1 MDINSRLAD
10 VFDEMAREFKKD
22 RYRRRAYENAAEA
35 IRSHDKPITSGL
47 QARQEIKGVGES
59 IATKIDEILKTG
71 KLQFLEERPEEK
83 KEKERVMKI
92 FEGIHD
98 VGEKTAE
105 KWYRA
110 GYRTLEDLQK
120 IYHTMTSSQKLGY
133 TYYHQIKERIP
144 REEIDQIQGILTD
157 LWTPLGAEFMI
168 TGSYRRGKL
177 SSGDIDLVIRDGPVP
192 LETLVNILVNK
203 GLIVGNLSFG
213 PSKYM
218 GIIKLGPEYNA
229 RRIDMRWVNEDAWPY
244 TIFYFTGSRQF
255 VVDMR
260 AKAKSMGLTMN
271 EYGMIGPKGENY
283 PAKTEKDI
291 FNYLGVQYLEPQQR
305 SIISK
310 TAYAPIGPVPQQIQ
324 KEEIKKEEIKKEEKE
339 KGTWYRPV
347 PSLMLYVTNGLIATE
362 NIAGFDLDWTLV
374 RPVHGLFPKGP
385 EDKALLPNRLHIL
398 SQAKEKGYTIV
409 IFTNQKSTTENKL
422 QLNFARVKKCIEML
436 GDIPIILLM
445 STAED
450 TYRKPNIGM
459 WQVLKQLI
467 PSIKSGFY
475 TGDGAGR
482 PQDFADSDKMFAQNI
497 GLPFYLPEQIFPSI
511 EKIKPEPILPL
522 PSIEFPI
529 GKNMVLFVGMQG
541 SGKTTY
547 YEANLL
553 PLGYIHINQD
563 KLGTKAKVMKLFKES
578 LAKGLNIC
586 VDATNP
592 SLTGRQEFYSLAQNY
607 GYNIITIYFVRDGQG
622 YNKLRE
628 KPVPAIAYNM
638 YFKNLIE
645 PTLEN
650 TPGTLYQIA

>member
-10 VFDEMAREFKKD
+10 AFDEMAREFKKD

-105 KWYRA
+105 KWYQA

-120 IYHTMTSSQKLGY
+120 IYHTMASSQKLGY
-133 TYYHQIKERIP
+133 TYYYQIKERIP
-144 REEIDQIQGILTD
+144 REEIDKIQGILTD

-168 TGSYRRGKL
+168 TGSYRRGKAT
-177 SSGDIDLVIRDGPVP
+177 SGDIDLVIKDGPVP
-192 LETLVNILVNK
+192 LEILVNILVNK
-203 GLIVGNLSFG
+203 KLIVGNLAFG

-229 RRIDMRWVNEDAWPY
+229 RRIDMRWVSEDAWPY

-291 FNYLGVQYLEPQQR
+291 FKYLGVQYLEPQQR

-310 TAYAPIGPVPQQIQ
+310 TAYASVQPIQ
-324 KEEIKKEEIKKEEKE
+324 KEEIKKEEKE

-347 PSLMLYVTNGLIATE
+347 PSLMLYITNGILTTE

-374 RPVHGLFPKGP
+374 RPIRGLFPKGP
-385 EDKALLPNRLHIL
+385 DDKALLPNRLHIL

-422 QLNFARVKKCIEML
+422 QLNFARVKNCIEML
-436 GDIPIILLM
+436 DDIPIILLM
-445 STAED
+445 SVSD
-450 TYRKPNIGM
+450 DIYRKPNIGM
-459 WQVLKQLI
+459 WQILKQLI
-467 PSIKSGFY
+467 PSVKSGFY
-475 TGDGAGR
+475 CGDAAGR
-482 PQDFADSDKMFAQNI
+482 LQDFSDSDKMFAQNI

-511 EKIKPEPILPL
+511 ERLKPEPIVPL
-522 PSIEFPI
+522 PNIEFSS

-578 LAKGLNIC
+578 LAKGLNC
-586 VDATNP
+586 VIDATNP
-592 SLTGRQEFYSLAQNY
+592 SLTGRQEFYAFAQNY
-607 GYNIITIYFVRDGQG
+607 GYNITTIYFVRNGEG

-628 KPVPAIAYNM
+628 KPVPTIAYNM

-645 PTLEN
+645 PDTEN
-650 TPGTLYQIA
+650 TPGSLYQIA

>member
-1 MDINSRLAD
+1 MDINSVLAD
-10 VFDEMAREFKKD
+10 IFDEMAREFKKD
-22 RYRRRAYENAAEA
+22 RYRRKAYENAAEA

-47 QARQEIKGVGES
+47 QAKQEIKGVGES

-105 KWYRA
+105 KWYNL
-110 GYRTLEDLQK
+110 GYRSLEDLQK

-144 REEIDQIQGILTD
+144 RSEIDQIQGILTD
-157 LWTPLGAEFMI
+157 LWTPLGTEFMI
-168 TGSYRRGKL
+168 TGSYRRGKTT
-177 SSGDIDLVIRDGPVP
+177 SGDIDLVVRDGPVS
-192 LETLVNILVNK
+192 LEMLVNKLIEK

-229 RRIDMRWVNEDAWPY
+229 RRIDMRWVSEDAWPY

-271 EYGMIGPKGENY
+271 EYGMTDSSGKIY
-283 PAKTEKDI
+283 PAKSEKDI
-291 FNYLGVQYLEPQQR
+291 FNYLGVQYLEPHQR

-310 TAYAPIGPVPQQIQ
+310 IAYTPITPVSPIPH
-324 KEEIKKEEIKKEEKE
+324 EEIKKEEPKK
-339 KGTWYRPV
+339 GVWYKPV
-347 PSLMLYVTNGLIATE
+347 PSLLLYITNGLVATE

-374 RPVHGLFPKGP
+374 RPIHGLFPKSP

-398 SQAKEKGYTIV
+398 SQAREKGYTIV
-409 IFTNQKSTTENKL
+409 IFTNQKATTENKL
-422 QLNFARVKKCIEML
+422 QLNFARVKNCIDL
-436 GDIPIILLM
+436 LADIPFILLM
-445 STAED
+445 STGD
-450 TYRKPNIGM
+450 DIYRKPNFGM

-475 TGDGAGR
+475 TGDAAGR
-482 PQDFADSDKMFAQNI
+482 PQDFSDSDKMFAQNI

-511 EKIKPEPILPL
+511 ERLKPAPNIPIPT
-522 PSIEFPI
+522 IEFPL

-547 YEANLL
+547 YESNLL

-563 KLGTKAKVMKLFKES
+563 KLGTKAKVTKLYKES
-578 LAKGLNIC
+578 LIKGLNC
-586 VDATNP
+586 VIDATNP

-607 GYNIITIYFVRDGQG
+607 GYNIITLYFVRNGQG

-628 KPVPAIAYNM
+628 APVPTIAYNM
-638 YFKNLIE
+638 YFKNLVE
-645 PTLEN
+645 PNVQN
-650 TPGTLYQIA
+650 TPGTLYQIN